1 MKTSGKAPSSM
12 SSWLL
17 LTTCLLLFAGSSF
30 VEATIT
36 VVSTQQKFPSEPV
49 KGIGRH
55 MWKGYEYIGRLQ
67 YFPHHLDLC
76 EITEPVTITVP
87 QDSVPV
93 ALLASAGGC
102 TKEEQA
108 QIASTMI
115 KPQNVVNYLI
125 LEDSGKKRR
134 ATTLG
139 HEEEDDTKDDGI
151 LTVEDDV
158 EVGDEDEDLLFNLWN
173 QRVLQDDGIKV
184 AVLKVNR
191 KTYDRLLTL
200 TAMESQVD
208 RENGGTKIIMNSKV
222 PNATA
227 RSILAW
233 ATISLAFCCCSCFC
247 VSLAYQHG
255 VFTVETE
262 QEAPPPRPI
271 RRRLTVAQVR
281 EKFPSYRFY
290 PGMNGPIE
298 EEGEHDEEEGLETA
312 SQMMGEC
319 SICLDDFIAGQRVRQ
334 LPCGHV
340 FHSTCIARWLVERNA
355 VCPLCKLDVFEE
367 EEEESSSS
375 SEEEAAAEAD
385 PLVSETPST
394 REEELANQVVASSS
408 RWWPFSSTSPGSPA
422 PGTRWAMRWLSQQRR
437 RGNGDSDMLTEM
449 TNPLLATDRSEAVDV
464 IEFQSPTNGNA
475 ESSEDA
481 QANSETAEQEETPAE
496 SSETPS
502 EASSSNEDSGEAAST
517 PVEV

>member
-1 MKTSGKAPSSM
+1 M
-12 SSWLL
+12 SSWIANPRIL
-17 LTTCLLLFAGSSF
+17 LTACLLLLFAGST

-55 MWKGYEYIGRLQ
+55 MWKGYEYIARLQ
-67 YFPHHLDLC
+67 YLPHHLDLC
-76 EITEPVTITVP
+76 DITEPVSVTVP

-93 ALLASAGGC
+93 VLLAKTGDCS
-102 TKEEQA
+102 KEEQA
-108 QIASTMI
+108 RIASTMI

-125 LEDSGKKRR
+125 LEDSSRKT
-134 ATTLG
+134 TTLG
-139 HEEEDDTKDDGI
+139 LEDDTKDDGDI
-151 LTVEDDV
+151 IEIEDE
-158 EVGDEDEDLLFNLWN
+158 EVSDEDEDLFFNLLK
-173 QRVLQDDGIKV
+173 QGILQDDSIKV
-184 AVLKVNR
+184 AVLKVGR
-191 KTYDRLLTL
+191 KTYDRLLTIA
-200 TAMESQVD
+200 AMESQTD
-208 RENGGTKIIMNSKV
+208 RESGGTKITMNSKV
-222 PNATA
+222 PNQTA

-233 ATISLAFCCCSCFC
+233 ATMSLAFCCCSCFC

-262 QEAPPPRPI
+262 PEAPPPRPV
-271 RRRLTVAQVR
+271 RRRLTVGQVR
-281 EKFPSYRFY
+281 EMFPSYRFY
-290 PGMNGPIE
+290 PGANGPIE
-298 EEGEHDEEEGLETA
+298 EEGDNDEEEGLETS
-312 SQMMGEC
+312 SQMLGEC
-319 SICLDDFIAGQRVRQ
+319 SICLDDFLPGQRVRQ

-375 SEEEAAAEAD
+375 SEEEEAEAD
-385 PLVSETPST
+385 PLVSETPTT
-394 REEELANQVVASSS
+394 REEEEVADQAVASGS
-408 RWWPFSSTSPGSPA
+408 RWWSFSSTSSGSAA
-422 PGTRWAMRWLSQQRR
+422 PGTRWAMRWLSLQRR

-449 TNPLLATDRSEAVDV
+449 TNPLLAADRSEAVDV
-464 IEFQSPTNGNA
+464 IEFQSPTDGNA

-481 QANSETAEQEETPAE
+481 QEDPEAGEQREEASAE

-502 EASSSNEDSGEAAST
+502 ESSSSSNEGSETST